1 MNIDEAELQI
11 ASRRLLEAG
20 RSAQDLF
27 DEHKV
32 RLLVADDRGFEV
44 KLLLNG
50 KPLASFLGDSPM
62 EVSDAVASFVIH
74 LATRPLEE

>member
-1 MNIDEAELQI
+1 MNTDEIELQI

-27 DEHKV
+27 NEHKV
-32 RLLVADDRGFEV
+32 RLFIVDDRGFEV
-44 KLLLNG
+44 RLLLDG
-50 KPLASFLGDSPM
+50 KPLASFLGDNPM

-74 LATRPLEE
+74 LATRPIEE